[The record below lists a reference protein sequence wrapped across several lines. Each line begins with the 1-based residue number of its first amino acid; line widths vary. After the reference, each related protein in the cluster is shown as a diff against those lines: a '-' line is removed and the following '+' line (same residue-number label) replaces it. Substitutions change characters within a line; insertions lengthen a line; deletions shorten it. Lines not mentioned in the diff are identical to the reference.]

1 MNKLEECRNKINDI
15 DKLML
20 ELFEKRMDVVKEV
33 ALYKKE
39 NGLEILNS
47 SREKELIEKNLKLLK
62 NDNYKDYYTEFEKKV
77 MELSKEYQKEVTNG

>member
-62 NDNYKDYYTEFEKKV
+62 NDNYKDYYAEFEKKV